1 MNNPDHISVSLETI
15 FLVKLLKFF
24 DADPGSGMDKIRIRY
39 GKNSDPGSA
48 TLTGPVDED
57 GDVVAVLV
65 TVRVL
70 MADYLVDVVAAPRP
84 QAQLPRTWVS
94 LPHKE
99 LTNISQFVTGID
111 FNLIK

>member
-1 MNNPDHISVSLETI
+1 M
-15 FLVKLLKFF
+15 
-24 DADPGSGMDKIRIRY
+24 RIRDS
-39 GKNSDPGSA
+39 GWEKFGSA
-48 TLTGPVDED
+48 TLTEPVDED

-65 TVRVL
+65 AVRVL

-99 LTNISQFVTGID
+99 LTKICYRTGT
-111 FNLIK
+111 KS

>member
-1 MNNPDHISVSLETI
+1 ME
-15 FLVKLLKFF
+15 
-24 DADPGSGMDKIRIRY
+24 KIRIRD
-39 GKNSDPGSA
+39 KHPGTA
-48 TLTGPVDED
+48 RLTGPVDED

-65 TVRVL
+65 AVRVL

-99 LTNISQFVTGID
+99 HYNLTVCFWYRLQLKS
-111 FNLIK
+111 